1 MKTLNTLALIGA
13 SALSLTAAAAAPA
26 LAQPWNHAPAYGAP
40 LTTSYVD
47 SLHWRIDDAVRD
59 GRMAP
64 MEARR
69 LHMELRRAQPL
80 TWRVETGRASNMEF
94 GRLNRTVNRV
104 EAAVNRYAAAPYAPP
119 YAWGYR
125 R

>member
-26 LAQPWNHAPAYGAP
+26 MAQPWNYPPAYDAP

-59 GRMAP
+59 GRMSP

-69 LHMELRRAQPL
+69 LHVELRRVQPL

-94 GRLNRTVNRV
+94 ARLSRTVNRV
-104 EAAVNRYAAAPYAPP
+104 EAAVNRYAAVPYAPP

>member
-26 LAQPWNHAPAYGAP
+26 MAQPWNYAPAYDAP

-59 GRMAP
+59 GRMSP

-69 LHMELRRAQPL
+69 LHAELRRVQPL

-94 GRLNRTVNRV
+94 ARLSRTVNRV